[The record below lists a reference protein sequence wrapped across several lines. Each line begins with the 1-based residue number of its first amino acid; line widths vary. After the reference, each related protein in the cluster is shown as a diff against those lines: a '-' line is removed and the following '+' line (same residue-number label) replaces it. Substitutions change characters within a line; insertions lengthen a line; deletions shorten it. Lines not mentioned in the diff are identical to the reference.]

1 MGDYPRLASF
11 DLDTERFCARILKMN
26 PNPLESEMAQYH
38 DDEWIDVDDGMIDV
52 ESFGDMIDDFH
63 DYDEELED
71 RMDDAHEEYNDPDDY
86 YDDSMDGDFDSA
98 MRDAGFGT
106 DEDYGYYGEDY

>member
-1 MGDYPRLASF
+1 MNDNPRLCFF
-11 DLDTERFCARILKMN
+11 DVDSVKFSGMMDELLKKGVID
-26 PNPLESEMAQYH
+26 MANYH
-38 DDEWIDVDDGMIDV
+38 DDEWIDVDDGLIDV
-52 ESFGDMIDDFH
+52 ESFREMIEDFH
-63 DYDEELED
+63 E
-71 RMDDAHEEYNDPDDY
+71 DDY

>member
-1 MGDYPRLASF
+1 MGEYPRLASF
-11 DLDTERFCARILKMN
+11 SVDTSSFCARILKMN
-26 PNPLESEMAQYH
+26 PNPLENEMAQYH
-38 DDEWIDVDDGMIDV
+38 DDEWIDVDDGVIDV
-52 ESFGDMIDDFH
+52 ESFGEMIEDFH
-63 DYDEELED
+63 E
-71 RMDDAHEEYNDPDDY
+71 DDY

>member
-1 MGDYPRLASF
+1 MEDYPRLASF

-26 PNPLESEMAQYH
+26 PNPLENEMAQYH

-52 ESFGDMIDDFH
+52 ESFGEMIEDFH
-63 DYDEELED
+63 E
-71 RMDDAHEEYNDPDDY
+71 DDY

>member
-1 MGDYPRLASF
+1 MTPGKNIYNSDY
-11 DLDTERFCARILKMN
+11 
-26 PNPLESEMAQYH
+26 
-38 DDEWIDVDDGMIDV
+38 DEIDGLVDV
-52 ESFGDMIDDFH
+52 EGHCDEMLDDFH